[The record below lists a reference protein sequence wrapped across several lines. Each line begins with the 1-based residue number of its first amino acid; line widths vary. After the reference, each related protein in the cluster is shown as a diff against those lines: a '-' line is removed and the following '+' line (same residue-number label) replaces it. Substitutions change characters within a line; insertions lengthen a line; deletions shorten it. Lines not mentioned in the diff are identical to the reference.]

1 VVYKVVSK
9 EYPDYIIC
17 YFKGLQMSKNG
28 TDWYD
33 QTLEDLMILSEL
45 EKNNQFAFVPAPEIE
60 DDRTPVA
67 KYLNRTDLLS
77 LENACK
83 TIGFNYYN
91 TDKGGMLNCKREDE
105 KAHKLTVIY
114 DGDATV
120 IVYCP
125 TCNCGLV
132 NMLALLFVVDDLSTE
147 LLTVDISDDVVWR
160 CIDENELNELLTL
173 LENNKIGI
181 SLNKGDE

>member
-1 VVYKVVSK
+1 MVYKVISK

-28 TDWYD
+28 TDWYE

-45 EKNNQFAFVPAPEIE
+45 EKNDQFVFVPVPEIE

-91 TDKGGMLNCKREDE
+91 TDKGGMLNCKREDA
-105 KAHKLTVIY
+105 KAHELTVIY
-114 DGDATV
+114 DGDVHV
-120 IVYCP
+120 IIYCP
-125 TCNCGLV
+125 VCKCGLV
-132 NMLALLFVVDDLSTE
+132 NMLALLFLVDDLSME
-147 LLTVDISDDVVWR
+147 LLTVDISDDIVR
-160 CIDENELNELLTL
+160 KYIGENELNELLTL

-181 SLNKGDE
+181 SLN